1 MEAIPHTISLQSG
14 HNRTPAFIESRAGN
28 ARAEVYAV
36 SHESRDSMPIRAVN
50 RTLFVGWET

>member
-36 SHESRDSMPIRAVN
+36 SH
-50 RTLFVGWET
+50 